1 MVFNFLKAVNTKKKN
16 NSWVKRSFLVQ
27 DFLGSHEYL
36 TI

>member
-1 MVFNFLKAVNTKKKN
+1 MVFNFLKANNKKKKN

-27 DFLGSHEYL
+27 DFLGSHEDL